1 MRLLELLIVKPLDKM
16 QIVWYTIVDERK
28 AVFLFGSMK
37 PPINRLSHQGAFRG
51 FLNLKGKGCKYHELL
66 RKTMQS
72 INQIEIRQNQKY

>member
-37 PPINRLSHQGAFRG
+37 PPNNRLSHQGAFRG
-51 FLNLKGKGCKYHELL
+51 LLNFKGKGKES
-66 RKTMQS
+66 K
-72 INQIEIRQNQKY
+72 